1 MLAGREIPP
10 VQHCCAC
17 FEGYNQPRSLPEALP
32 FSKISFPLGDGTR
45 AASGKKRPLRS
56 LDRCNQGKRP
66 RSRRGSVGSQRTGYP
81 TDARLTTR
89 PAIHPQSKQERHE
102 HDRDSHYPYCRA
114 HCALS
119 SSKLGKKGRYREEV
133 RPLEEVQ
140 RSSIS
145 LTTAGDSRCGAIAIA
160 APPPPSRSRLQQY
173 NPCKLNPARR
183 SNNALNGAGR
193 LFRSRGE

>member
-1 MLAGREIPP
+1 MVEVSAGREGNP
-10 VQHCCAC
+10 A
-17 FEGYNQPRSLPEALP
+17 RSALLRSFRMIHSASLVPEALP

-45 AASGKKRPLRS
+45 AAPVKKRPLRS

-81 TDARLTTR
+81 TDARLATR

-140 RSSIS
+140 
-145 LTTAGDSRCGAIAIA
+145 AIKYIA
-160 APPPPSRSRLQQY
+160 NDR
-173 NPCKLNPARR
+173 
-183 SNNALNGAGR
+183 GR
-193 LFRSRGE
+193 LALRCHRNSRPAPSVALSPAAIQSL